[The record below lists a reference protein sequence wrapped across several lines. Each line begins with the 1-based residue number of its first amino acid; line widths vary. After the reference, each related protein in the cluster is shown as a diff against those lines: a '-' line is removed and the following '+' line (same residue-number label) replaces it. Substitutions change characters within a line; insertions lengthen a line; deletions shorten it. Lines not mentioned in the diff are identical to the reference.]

1 MGIYGVGGEW
11 GKNTSVCLL
20 TSVSKEKI
28 RNVFPLSL
36 LRNTIMRAPRAL
48 RFGGVRGFGGL
59 WNGWGDWVGWP
70 TYWQRPLNTITSSV
84 WGRDVGRITLI
95 DVRSSRQQ

>member
-20 TSVSKEKI
+20 TSVSKKKI

-59 WNGWGDWVGWP
+59 WRVGGLGRLASKHDNNG
-70 TYWQRPLNTITSSV
+70 QKEI
-84 WGRDVGRITLI
+84 
-95 DVRSSRQQ
+95 